1 MASRMRANQLN
12 PRLVR
17 KLVGVERVNSSDV
30 GEADGRRRRSQD
42 SRSRIVAAMIELVR
56 AGDIS
61 PSAADVAA
69 RAGVGLRSVFRHFKD
84 MESLYREM
92 TDVIE
97 ADLRSMIARPFKGE
111 TWQERVVELIE
122 RRSAGFEEMMPIR
135 RASDAR
141 RHTSAVLQEDH
152 ERLTSVLREILKHVT
167 PRGAVDRPTFEALE
181 LLLSF
186 EAWSR
191 LRREQGL
198 SVNDARKT
206 LRLAVRALIAQP
218 RP

>member
-1 MASRMRANQLN
+1 LTDLD
-12 PRLVR
+12 PD
-17 KLVGVERVNSSDV
+17 ET
-30 GEADGRRRRSQD
+30 DGRRRRSQD
-42 SRSRIVAAMIELVR
+42 SRSRIVAAMVELVR

-84 MESLYREM
+84 MESLYREI

-97 ADLRSMIARPFKGE
+97 ADLRAATVAKPFKGE
-111 TWQERVVELIE
+111 TWRERVLELIE
-122 RRSAGFEEMMPIR
+122 RRSAGFEQIAPMR

-141 RHTSAVLQEDH
+141 RHASAVLQDDH
-152 ERLTSVLREILKHVT
+152 QRLTLTLRDILRHQL
-167 PRGAVDRPTFEALE
+167 PRDAVDRPTFEALE

-198 SVNDARKT
+198 TPNDARKA
-206 LRLAVRALIAQP
+206 LRAAVKALIGEPKAKP
-218 RP
+218 A

>member
-1 MASRMRANQLN
+1 MGAR
-12 PRLVR
+12 
-17 KLVGVERVNSSDV
+17 RVNSPDV

-42 SRSRIVAAMIELVR
+42 SRSRIVTAMIELVR

-69 RAGVGLRSVFRHFKD
+69 RAGVGLRSVFRHFND

-92 TDVIE
+92 TEVIE
-97 ADLRSMIARPFKGE
+97 VEMRAIVARPFKGE
-111 TWQERVVELIE
+111 SWQERLLELIE
-122 RRSAGFEEMMPIR
+122 RRSAGFEQIMPVR

-141 RHTSAVLQEDH
+141 RHTSPVLQDDH
-152 ERLTSVLREILKHVT
+152 ERFTVALREILKRVL

-186 EAWSR
+186 ETWSR

-198 SVNDARKT
+198 SVTEARKA
-206 LRLAVRALIAQP
+206 LRIAVRALIAEP
-218 RP
+218 GR

>member
-1 MASRMRANQLN
+1 LTALD
-12 PRLVR
+12 PD
-17 KLVGVERVNSSDV
+17 ET
-30 GEADGRRRRSQD
+30 DGRRRRSQD
-42 SRSRIVAAMIELVR
+42 SRSRIVAAMVELVR

-97 ADLRSMIARPFKGE
+97 TDLRAAVAKPFKGE
-111 TWQERVVELIE
+111 TWRERVLELID
-122 RRSAGFEEMMPIR
+122 RRGAGFEQITPMR

-141 RHTSAVLQEDH
+141 RHASAVLQEDH
-152 ERLTSVLREILKHVT
+152 QRLTLALREILRHQL
-167 PRGAVDRPTFEALE
+167 PRDAVGRPTFEALE

-198 SVNDARKT
+198 SPNEARKA
-206 LRLAVRALIAQP
+206 LRAAVKALIGEATP
-218 RP
+218 A

>member
-1 MASRMRANQLN
+1 
-12 PRLVR
+12 
-17 KLVGVERVNSSDV
+17 
-30 GEADGRRRRSQD
+30 
-42 SRSRIVAAMIELVR
+42 MIELVR

-61 PSAADVAA
+61 PSAADVAN

-97 ADLRSMIARPFKGE
+97 GELRGVVARPFKGE
-111 TWQERVVELIE
+111 TWQARLIELID
-122 RRSAGFEEMMPIR
+122 RRSAAFEQMMPIR

-141 RHTSAVLQEDH
+141 RHTSPVLQEDH
-152 ERLTSVLREILKHVT
+152 DRLTQALREILKRVV

-181 LLLSF
+181 LLLSY

-191 LRREQGL
+191 MRREQEL
-198 SVNDARKT
+198 SVSEARKV
-206 LRLAVRALIAQP
+206 LRLAVKGLIED
-218 RP
+218 

>member
-1 MASRMRANQLN
+1 M
-12 PRLVR
+12 
-17 KLVGVERVNSSDV
+17 KLADIDRVIPPDS
-30 GEADGRRRRSQD
+30 GEPDGRRRRSRD
-42 SRSRIVAAMIELVR
+42 SRSRIVAAMVELVR
-56 AGDIS
+56 GGEIS

-92 TDVIE
+92 TEVIE
-97 ADLRSMIARPFKGE
+97 AELRGMAARPFKGE

-122 RRSAGFEEMMPIR
+122 RRSTGFEQMMPVR

-141 RHTSAVLQEDH
+141 RHASPVLQDDH
-152 ERLTSVLREILKHVT
+152 NRFTLALHELLKEVL

-198 SVNDARKT
+198 GVGDARKV
-206 LRLAVRALIAQP
+206 LRVAVKALIDGSP
-218 RP
+218 